1 MRKRPRREPCPEV
14 YALKV
19 EGLKLLEEMSEQG
32 LMDLYYGDESRIS
45 LQPCVPYAW
54 QFKHEDVFMP
64 STQGRGLNCF
74 ALLSRANE
82 CRFETTHNAIN
93 ARFIVEQLE
102 GLSWDLKRITV
113 VVLDNA
119 PAHVAKQVQECR
131 EAWQQRG
138 LFLFYLPPY
147 SPHLNIAEVLWR
159 KLKYQWL
166 QAQDY
171 FDSQTLF
178 YRVRQALAA
187 VGTLLQIRFAPFQH
201 GLT

>member
-1 MRKRPRREPCPEV
+1 MPEV

-19 EGLKLLEEMSEQG
+19 ECLRLLEQMSEQG
-32 LMDLYYGDESRIS
+32 LIDLVYGDESRVS

-54 QFKHEDVFMP
+54 QFKNEEVFMP

-74 ALLSRANE
+74 ALLSRSNE

-102 GLSWDLKRITV
+102 VLSWGLKRITV

-119 PAHVAKQVQECR
+119 PAHVAKQVQQCR
-131 EAWQQRG
+131 QAWQQRG

-147 SPHLNIAEVLWR
+147 SPHLNRAEILWR

-171 FDSQTLF
+171 LDNQTLF

-187 VGTLLQIRFAPFQH
+187 VGTLLQIHFAPFQH
-201 GLT
+201 GHT

>member
-1 MRKRPRREPCPEV
+1 MRKRPRREPLPEV

-19 EGLKLLEEMSEQG
+19 EGLKLLEQISEQG
-32 LMDLYYGDESRIS
+32 LIDLYYGDESRVS
-45 LQPCVPYAW
+45 LEPCVPYAW
-54 QFKHEDVFMP
+54 QFKEEEVFMP
-64 STQGRGLNCF
+64 STQGGGLNCF

-82 CRFETTHNAIN
+82 CRFETTQGAID

-102 GLSWDLKRITV
+102 GLSFDLKRLTV

-119 PAHVAKQVQECR
+119 PAHVARRVQECR

-147 SPHLNIAEVLWR
+147 CPHLNIVEGLWR

-171 FDSQTLF
+171 LETQTLF

-187 VGTLLQIRFAPFQH
+187 VGTLLQIHFAPFQH
-201 GLT
+201 GLN

>member
-1 MRKRPRREPCPEV
+1 MRKRPRKEPHPEV

-19 EGLKLLEEMSEQG
+19 EGLRLLEHMSEQG
-32 LMDLYYGDESRIS
+32 LMDLYYGDESRVS

-54 QFKHEDVFMP
+54 QFKGEDAFMP

-102 GLSWDLKRITV
+102 GLSWGLKRITV
-113 VVLDNA
+113 AVLDNA

-131 EAWQQRG
+131 E
-138 LFLFYLPPY
+138 
-147 SPHLNIAEVLWR
+147 V
-159 KLKYQWL
+159 
-166 QAQDY
+166 
-171 FDSQTLF
+171 
-178 YRVRQALAA
+178 
-187 VGTLLQIRFAPFQH
+187 
-201 GLT
+201 